1 MSGLGFSALL
11 IGTLL
16 PRLRQAVEADM
27 DGRPAMLLRLGV
39 MLAAELALFL
49 ALTIGAVGLPALR

>member
-16 PRLRQAVEADM
+16 PRSRRTVEADM
-27 DGRPAMLLRLGV
+27 DGRPGMLLRVGV

-49 ALTIGAVGLPALR
+49 ALTVGTVGLPVLR

>member
-16 PRLRQAVEADM
+16 PRPWQAVEAEM

-49 ALTIGAVGLPALR
+49 ALTVGAVGLPALR

>member
-1 MSGLGFSALL
+1 MSALGFSALL

-16 PRLRQAVEADM
+16 PRSRQAVEADM
-27 DGRPAMLLRLGV
+27 DGRPGMLLRVGV

-49 ALTIGAVGLPALR
+49 ALTVVAVGVPGLR